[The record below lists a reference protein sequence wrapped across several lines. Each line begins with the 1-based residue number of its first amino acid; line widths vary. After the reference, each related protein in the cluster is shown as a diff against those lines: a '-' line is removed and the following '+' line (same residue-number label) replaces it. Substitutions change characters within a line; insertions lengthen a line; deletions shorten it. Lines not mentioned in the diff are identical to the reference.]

1 MIGFDRKISQYD
13 TGQRFVGH
21 VVDRVGISGFNR
33 VWESEANLPTMAE
46 VMKPAD
52 WLARVSPT

>member
-21 VVDRVGISGFNR
+21 VVDRVGMSGFNR
-33 VWESEANLPTMAE
+33 VWESEGNLPSAAE
-46 VMKPAD
+46 VTRPDD
-52 WLARVSPT
+52 WLARVAP

>member
-1 MIGFDRKISQYD
+1 MAE
-13 TGQRFVGH
+13 
-21 VVDRVGISGFNR
+21 VVEAAGMDAFNR

-52 WLARVSPT
+52 WLARVAPS